1 MAVSVAQV
9 AFGGPACK
17 GLFVSSMQNF
27 KSIVRKGS
35 ANLPYSDSSA
45 YLIRTQISACLGFVC
60 PPQIVF
66 ESNSIHQPQFS
77 LKKCNPFPPLQCI

>member
-27 KSIVRKGS
+27 KSIVRK
-35 ANLPYSDSSA
+35 ARVLPICS
-45 YLIRTQISACLGFVC
+45 
-60 PPQIVF
+60 IV
-66 ESNSIHQPQFS
+66 ILQPI
-77 LKKCNPFPPLQCI
+77 L